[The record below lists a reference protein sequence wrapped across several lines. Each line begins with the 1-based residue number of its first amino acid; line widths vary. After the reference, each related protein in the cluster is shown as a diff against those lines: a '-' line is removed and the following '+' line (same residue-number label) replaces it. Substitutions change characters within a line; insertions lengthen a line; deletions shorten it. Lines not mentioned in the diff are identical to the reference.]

1 MGNAD
6 RTPLRLHDEDAVDIG
21 YVTDL
26 YELLLAIDEVLP
38 KDAILYLEGTSIV
51 PAVSEFLQA
60 SEADETPEVEPN
72 TTWPRPRVF
81 HLPLTG
87 TNLAELRSL
96 ADRHAEPEIANHL
109 VVYRGDDVLLWA
121 HDAGNGHVQLSRS
134 LSSEVVERFRAA
146 LGTTLRERG

>member
-1 MGNAD
+1 MGSAD
-6 RTPLRLHDEDAVDIG
+6 RRPLRLPDDDAVDIG

-26 YELLLAIDEVLP
+26 YELLRAIDEVLP

-51 PAVSEFLQA
+51 PGVSEFLRA
-60 SEADETPEVEPN
+60 REPAETPEVEPN

-96 ADRHAEPEIANHL
+96 ADNHAEPEVADHL
-109 VVYRGDDVLLWA
+109 GRLPRRG
-121 HDAGNGHVQLSRS
+121 
-134 LSSEVVERFRAA
+134 RAP
-146 LGTTLRERG
+146 LGA